1 MILDKTG
8 LMERVLRDA
17 IEQGKFAPGSAIP
30 SERQLMEEHSLSR
43 TTIRRAI
50 DALVEAGRL
59 ERRPGSGT
67 FVTDR
72 LASIR
77 PDRLQP
83 MRLALI
89 IPTFS
94 SPFYGEM
101 IDGMEQ
107 AARSHDLKIML
118 NQSNYRLET
127 ENEQLLEV
135 AKDPTIAG
143 AVVVPGAVDRPAPGA
158 LKVIEAGKPL
168 VYVGRW
174 PKGLKCDTVSTDYLA
189 AAKLA
194 VGHLIEQGHRAI
206 AYVEG
211 APHFQGFSPQSG
223 YGEALKDARIAQRPE
238 LVCLSDLPPQEAGH
252 AAVSDL
258 IRRGV
263 AFTAVFARNDVTA
276 VGVMR
281 ALREA
286 GLNIPADVSVAAIN
300 NSLLA
305 RSLDPPVTTVDPY
318 PSTLGRLALKLL
330 LDRILGGYDGPPIR
344 MTLEPSLNT
353 RESSGPPPEK
363 ARTHG

>member
-8 LMERVLRDA
+8 LMERALREA

-30 SERQLMEEHSLSR
+30 SERQLMEEHALSR
-43 TTIRRAI
+43 TTVRRAI

-67 FVTDR
+67 FVIDR

-77 PDRLQP
+77 PAKLQP

-107 AARSHDLKIML
+107 AARSHDLKIMAS
-118 NQSNYRLET
+118 QSDYRQDNES
-127 ENEQLLEV
+127 EQLLEA

-143 AVVVPGAVDRPAPGA
+143 AVVVPGAVDGPAPGA
-158 LKVIEAGKPL
+158 LRLIEAGKPL

-174 PKGLKCDTVSTDYLA
+174 PKGLKCDTVCTDYLA

-194 VGHLIEQGHRAI
+194 VEHLIALGHRSI

-223 YGEALKDARIAQRPE
+223 YSEALKDARIAQRPE
-238 LVCLSDLPPQEAGH
+238 LVCLSDLPPQEAGQ
-252 AAVSDL
+252 AAVSEL

-263 AFTAVFARNDVTA
+263 AFSAVFARNDVTA

-305 RSLDPPVTTVDPY
+305 RSLEPPVTTVDPY

-330 LDRILGGYDGPPIR
+330 LDRVLGGYDGPPIR
-344 MTLEPSLNT
+344 MTLEPSLNV
-353 RESSGPPPEK
+353 RASSGAPPEK
-363 ARTHG
+363 GRGHG